1 MQQQEHEVEPN
12 RVVILG
18 MPYTIRPTEDLTA
31 QDINAL
37 VKSIKELV
45 DSYSQK
51 GYDERRIPLLVAFHI
66 ADEKRRLQESQDHE
80 KQQLQEL
87 HDYEKQQ
94 LQESHNHEK
103 QRLQESYVDGKRQLQ
118 ESYVDERRRLQESH
132 DGEKQRL
139 QESYQ
144 LPLQRLVEKLQSAIE
159 EDA

>member
-1 MQQQEHEVEPN
+1 MQQQEHEVEPI

-18 MPYTIRPTEDLTA
+18 MPYTILPTEDLTT
-31 QDINAL
+31 QDINDL

-66 ADEKRRLQESQDHE
+66 ADEKRRLQESHE
-80 KQQLQEL
+80 
-87 HDYEKQQ
+87 HEKQQ
-94 LQESHNHEK
+94 LQESHTHEK
-103 QRLQESYVDGKRQLQ
+103 QRLQESYVDEKRQLQ
-118 ESYVDERRRLQESH
+118 ESH
-132 DGEKQRL
+132 DDEKQQL

>member
-1 MQQQEHEVEPN
+1 MQQQEHEAQPI

-18 MPYTIRPTEDLTA
+18 MPYTILPTEDLTA
-31 QDINAL
+31 QDINDL

-66 ADEKRRLQESQDHE
+66 ADEKRRLQES
-80 KQQLQEL
+80 
-87 HDYEKQQ
+87 HDDEKQQ

-103 QRLQESYVDGKRQLQ
+103 QRLQESYVDEKRQLQ
-118 ESYVDERRRLQESH
+118 ESYVDERQRLQESH
-132 DGEKQRL
+132 DDEKQQL

-144 LPLQRLVEKLQSAIE
+144 LPLQRLVEKLQSVIE